1 MERRVR
7 HNCMRVAEAKELVL
21 EAMALDLRASGSLIP
36 LEPHS
41 PDPRDP
47 GKFVIGGKVARAI
60 HFFSGWFAP
69 IDLNWFSGGYDPP
82 VINGSPFY
90 WYAFAIPRGKRYR
103 RDHYLLCD
111 YLQIRAWVLD
121 FDAPLGND
129 HRDHNLWRADLRVF
143 VEDPLEKTG
152 YFRWGDEPIGTT
164 SRPGRVFRLD
174 NVTTITDATLA
185 GVPVGAIGPGGESAA
200 HRLLK
205 LYVAGHPVEFGLT
218 AVARPS
224 VEYGFQTGDRV
235 DVLFE
240 NHEPDRTVVE
250 VEVAGEQ
257 NICVGIHQAVKYR
270 SLAEIDVGFPA
281 NSGHVGS
288 IVVAYETNYGRAHDL
303 ADRYDISLISVDRR
317 HVLQTAV

>member
-1 MERRVR
+1 MPAR
-7 HNCMRVAEAKELVL
+7 
-21 EAMALDLRASGSLIP
+21 LRA
-36 LEPHS
+36 
-41 PDPRDP
+41 R
-47 GKFVIGGKVARAI
+47 F

-69 IDLNWFSGGYDPP
+69 IDLNWFAGGFDPP

-90 WYAFAIPRGKRYR
+90 WYAFAIPRGRRYR

-174 NVTTITDATLA
+174 NVSTITDATVA

-224 VEYGFQTGDRV
+224 VEYGFRTGDRV

-257 NICVGIHQAVKYR
+257 NICIGIHQAVKYR

-288 IVVAYETNYGRAHDL
+288 IVVAYETNYRRAHDL